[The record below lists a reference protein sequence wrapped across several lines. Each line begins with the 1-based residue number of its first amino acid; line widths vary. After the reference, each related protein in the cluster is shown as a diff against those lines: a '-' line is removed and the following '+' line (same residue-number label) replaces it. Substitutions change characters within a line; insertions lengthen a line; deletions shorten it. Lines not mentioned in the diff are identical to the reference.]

1 MSVKTIEQIVISI
14 YAGFNYERVSF
25 FLFTVFGWIQ
35 GEMFFQPERTATYM
49 LQAGFIK
56 GGAVQTFVTSSTLA
70 RFEVVIEDG
79 SAGK

>member
-1 MSVKTIEQIVISI
+1 
-14 YAGFNYERVSF
+14 
-25 FLFTVFGWIQ
+25 
-35 GEMFFQPERTATYM
+35 MFIQPERTATYM

-56 GGAVQTFVTSSTLA
+56 GGAVQTFVTSQSLA